1 MASFKSEKI
10 DALNRPQ
17 AVIELNLDGMIVT
30 ARMETSRP
38 MFVEPSF
45 RDSADIGEICSATK
59 SIDAATRKVK
69 EASRALCNL
78 TPKQSPRDAP
88 ASVLRP
94 ATASTQ
100 RSREGAPAQA
110 GWQGLTGIFR
120 LRSQQI
126 YEVVHVDEQ
135 TDRLWIR
142 LPASGADAT
151 HAGHFG
157 SKWAPQHNFSTSC
170 PFMDRRLP
178 TKCIVAL
185 RREASNRR
193 MCRC

>member
-1 MASFKSEKI
+1 MRWL
-10 DALNRPQ
+10 DQDRP
-17 AVIELNLDGMIVT
+17 
-30 ARMETSRP
+30 R
-38 MFVEPSF
+38 
-45 RDSADIGEICSATK
+45 
-59 SIDAATRKVK
+59 
-69 EASRALCNL
+69 
-78 TPKQSPRDAP
+78 SPRDAP
-88 ASVLRP
+88 AS
-94 ATASTQ
+94 AAANTQ

-110 GWQGLTGIFR
+110 GWQVLTELLR

-126 YEVVHVDEQ
+126 YEVIHVDEQ
-135 TDRLWIR
+135 TDRLWTG

-185 RREASNRR
+185 RREASN
-193 MCRC
+193 

>member
-1 MASFKSEKI
+1 
-10 DALNRPQ
+10 
-17 AVIELNLDGMIVT
+17 LNLDGMTVT
-30 ARMETSRP
+30 ARMETSWP
-38 MFVEPSF
+38 MFVEH
-45 RDSADIGEICSATK
+45 RSATAPT
-59 SIDAATRKVK
+59 SARSAVRRSRSTRRPGR
-69 EASRALCNL
+69 SRRLHVRWRNL